1 MTQLKPAFLTLIGL
15 LAFTAQAQVNDT
27 IPTIM
32 EVDSAAAYDEDMPMP
47 VDAIEGYDVDYGDY
61 PVAVTEA
68 PDIEEPMVLFNEF
81 NTKTIAK
88 LEANPDKP
96 ARYPSGIGVM
106 NTEIQENLS
115 LPYNYTNRAKYV
127 VIQVTVGK
135 DSMLYNPKVM
145 YTEGSE
151 YTRNAKEAIQS
162 LSKRFAP
169 AMKAGKPVDSIILIP
184 VRFET
189 ATKRT
194 NFH

>member
-1 MTQLKPAFLTLIGL
+1 MTLLKPTFLSCFCL
-15 LAFTAQAQVNDT
+15 LAFTSIAQVNDT
-27 IPTIM
+27 IPVII
-32 EVDSAAAYDEDMPMP
+32 EVDSAAAYDEDMPPPME
-47 VDAIEGYDVDYGDY
+47 AIELYDGDYGEM
-61 PVAVTEA
+61 AVTEA
-68 PDIEEPMVLFNEF
+68 PAVEEPLFFFNEF

-96 ARYPSGIGVM
+96 ARYPGGIGAM

-127 VIQVTVGK
+127 VLQVTVGK

-162 LSKRFAP
+162 LGKHFAP

-194 NFH
+194 IIH

>member
-1 MTQLKPAFLTLIGL
+1 MKTTKAF
-15 LAFTAQAQVNDT
+15 AFAASIFIASSVSAQYNDT
-27 IPTIM
+27 IPFIM
-32 EVDSAAAYDEDMPMP
+32 EVDSAAAYDEEMPPPPM
-47 VDAIEGYDVDYGDY
+47 IEEMMDGDY
-61 PVAVTEA
+61 ADYAVTEA
-68 PDIEEPMVLFNEF
+68 PAVEEPLFLFNEF
-81 NTKTIAK
+81 SNKTIAK

-96 ARYPSGIGVM
+96 ARYPGGIGIM
-106 NTEIQENLS
+106 NNEIQENLS
-115 LPYNYTNRAKYV
+115 LPYNYNNRAKYV

>member
-1 MTQLKPAFLTLIGL
+1 MTLLKSTLLSSLCL
-15 LAFTAQAQVNDT
+15 LAFASKAQVNDT
-27 IPTIM
+27 IPVIM
-32 EVDSAAAYDEDMPMP
+32 EVDTATAYDEELPPP
-47 VDAIEGYDVDYGDY
+47 VEFIDGDYGDY

-68 PDIEEPMVLFNEF
+68 PAMEEPIAFFNEF
-81 NTKTIAK
+81 STKTIAK

-96 ARYPSGIGVM
+96 ARYPGGIGAM
-106 NTEIQENLS
+106 NIEIQENLS
-115 LPYNYTNRAKYV
+115 LPYNYNNRAKYV

-151 YTRNAKEAIQS
+151 YTRNAKDAIQS
-162 LSKRFAP
+162 LSKHFAP
-169 AMKAGKPVDSIILIP
+169 AMKAGKPVDSILLIP

-194 NFH
+194 IIH

>member
-1 MTQLKPAFLTLIGL
+1 MTLLKPTFLILIGL
-15 LAFTAQAQVNDT
+15 LAFTTQAQVHDS
-27 IPTIM
+27 IPIII

-47 VDAIEGYDVDYGDY
+47 AEAIEGYDVDYGDY

-81 NTKTIAK
+81 SNKTIAK

-96 ARYPSGIGVM
+96 ARYPGGIGAM
-106 NTEIQENLS
+106 NSEIQENIS
-115 LPYNYTNRAKYV
+115 LPYNYNNRAKYV

-135 DSMLYNPKVM
+135 DSMLYNPKVL

-151 YTRNAKEAIQS
+151 YTRNAKDAIQA
-162 LSKRFAP
+162 LSKHFAP
-169 AMKAGKPVDSIILIP
+169 AMKAGKPVDSILLIP